1 MGNSI
6 LRVEQIDVHYG
17 DFHALWDVS
26 LDVEEAQVVS
36 IIGANGA
43 GKSTLLNTI
52 AGVKK
57 PSRGTVQF
65 RGNRINGLPPYQA
78 VVEGISMVPEG
89 RRVFPRLTV
98 LENLEI
104 GSYTPKARRRKNEAL
119 KKIYELFPVLEE
131 RRNQLSSTLSGG
143 EQQML
148 AIGRALMS
156 WPQLI
161 LLDEISLGLAPVVIK
176 QIYQKIKQINAEGI
190 TALLVE
196 QDIKRSLKAAHKVYI
211 MQSGRISLEGRP
223 ESLSQEEIRKAYFGL
238 SDLNVKPEAERER
251 IRAIKRC
258 SEMLADLKDPIMNGL
273 LLGGLY
279 GIVGIGMSMIFGIVR
294 VVNLAHGD
302 LVILA
307 SYLSFVTLSIFKV
320 SPLLTLALVI
330 PAMFLIGFIVQY
342 YLVNRV
348 LGKDMNPPLLVAFGL
363 SIILQNLLLLIFT
376 PDARALV
383 TNLSIATLPIGS
395 FLNIP
400 VVYLVDFIVSLATIF
415 LLSRFFSKTYLGK
428 AIRAASDD
436 EGAAELMGIN
446 AKRIYAWAMAIA
458 GGTAAIAGVL
468 VGMTFT
474 FYPHT
479 GPDYLIIAFGV
490 VIIGGLGSLI
500 GTFMGGLI
508 LGLAQ
513 ILGAHF
519 LGPGFQL
526 ISGYIILL
534 VVLAFK
540 PTGLFSKG

>member
-1 MGNSI
+1 M
-6 LRVEQIDVHYG
+6 
-17 DFHALWDVS
+17 
-26 LDVEEAQVVS
+26 
-36 IIGANGA
+36 
-43 GKSTLLNTI
+43 LN
-52 AGVKK
+52 
-57 PSRGTVQF
+57 
-65 RGNRINGLPPYQA
+65 L
-78 VVEGISMVPEG
+78 
-89 RRVFPRLTV
+89 
-98 LENLEI
+98 
-104 GSYTPKARRRKNEAL
+104 
-119 KKIYELFPVLEE
+119 
-131 RRNQLSSTLSGG
+131 
-143 EQQML
+143 
-148 AIGRALMS
+148 
-156 WPQLI
+156 
-161 LLDEISLGLAPVVIK
+161 
-176 QIYQKIKQINAEGI
+176 
-190 TALLVE
+190 
-196 QDIKRSLKAAHKVYI
+196 
-211 MQSGRISLEGRP
+211 
-223 ESLSQEEIRKAYFGL
+223 L
-238 SDLNVKPEAERER
+238 SDLKG
-251 IRAIKRC
+251 
-258 SEMLADLKDPIMNGL
+258 PIMNGL

-320 SPLLTLALVI
+320 SPLLTLVLVI
-330 PAMFLIGFIVQY
+330 PAMFLIGFIIQY

-376 PDARALV
+376 PDARALL
-383 TNLSIATLPIGS
+383 TDLSIATLPIGN
-395 FLNIP
+395 FLNVP
-400 VVYLVDFIVSLATIF
+400 VVYLVDFIAALITIF
-415 LLSRFFSKTYLGK
+415 LLSRFFNKTYLGK

-490 VIIGGLGSLI
+490 VIIGGLGSLF

-534 VVLAFK
+534 IVLAFK
-540 PTGLFSKG
+540 PTGLFSRG

>member
-1 MGNSI
+1 
-6 LRVEQIDVHYG
+6 
-17 DFHALWDVS
+17 
-26 LDVEEAQVVS
+26 
-36 IIGANGA
+36 
-43 GKSTLLNTI
+43 
-52 AGVKK
+52 
-57 PSRGTVQF
+57 
-65 RGNRINGLPPYQA
+65 
-78 VVEGISMVPEG
+78 
-89 RRVFPRLTV
+89 
-98 LENLEI
+98 
-104 GSYTPKARRRKNEAL
+104 
-119 KKIYELFPVLEE
+119 
-131 RRNQLSSTLSGG
+131 
-143 EQQML
+143 ML
-148 AIGRALMS
+148 
-156 WPQLI
+156 
-161 LLDEISLGLAPVVIK
+161 
-176 QIYQKIKQINAEGI
+176 
-190 TALLVE
+190 
-196 QDIKRSLKAAHKVYI
+196 
-211 MQSGRISLEGRP
+211 
-223 ESLSQEEIRKAYFGL
+223 
-238 SDLNVKPEAERER
+238 
-251 IRAIKRC
+251 
-258 SEMLADLKDPIMNGL
+258 EMLAGLKNPIMNGL

-320 SPLLTLALVI
+320 SPLLSLILVI
-330 PAMFLIGFIVQY
+330 PAMFLIGFIIQY

-363 SIILQNLLLLIFT
+363 SIILQNILLLIFT
-376 PDARALV
+376 PDARALI
-383 TNLSIATLPIGS
+383 TNLSIATLPIGN
-395 FLNIP
+395 FVNIP
-400 VVYLVDFIVSLATIF
+400 VIYLVDFIVSLVTIF
-415 LLSRFFSKTYLGK
+415 LLSLFFSKTYLGK

-490 VIIGGLGSLI
+490 VIVGGLGSLI

-513 ILGAHF
+513 TLGAHF

-534 VVLAFK
+534 AILAFK

>member
-1 MGNSI
+1 
-6 LRVEQIDVHYG
+6 
-17 DFHALWDVS
+17 
-26 LDVEEAQVVS
+26 
-36 IIGANGA
+36 
-43 GKSTLLNTI
+43 
-52 AGVKK
+52 
-57 PSRGTVQF
+57 
-65 RGNRINGLPPYQA
+65 
-78 VVEGISMVPEG
+78 
-89 RRVFPRLTV
+89 
-98 LENLEI
+98 
-104 GSYTPKARRRKNEAL
+104 
-119 KKIYELFPVLEE
+119 
-131 RRNQLSSTLSGG
+131 
-143 EQQML
+143 
-148 AIGRALMS
+148 
-156 WPQLI
+156 
-161 LLDEISLGLAPVVIK
+161 
-176 QIYQKIKQINAEGI
+176 
-190 TALLVE
+190 
-196 QDIKRSLKAAHKVYI
+196 
-211 MQSGRISLEGRP
+211 
-223 ESLSQEEIRKAYFGL
+223 
-238 SDLNVKPEAERER
+238 
-251 IRAIKRC
+251 
-258 SEMLADLKDPIMNGL
+258 MNGL

-307 SYLSFVTLSIFKV
+307 SYLSFVTMSVFKV
-320 SPLLTLALVI
+320 SPLLTLVLVI

-376 PDARALV
+376 PDARALL
-383 TNLSIATLPIGS
+383 TDISIATLPIGT

-400 VVYLVDFIVSLATIF
+400 VVYLVDFIVSLATIL

-490 VIIGGLGSLI
+490 VIIGGLGSLF

-526 ISGYIILL
+526 ISGYVILL

>member
-1 MGNSI
+1 M
-6 LRVEQIDVHYG
+6 
-17 DFHALWDVS
+17 
-26 LDVEEAQVVS
+26 
-36 IIGANGA
+36 
-43 GKSTLLNTI
+43 LN
-52 AGVKK
+52 A
-57 PSRGTVQF
+57 
-65 RGNRINGLPPYQA
+65 
-78 VVEGISMVPEG
+78 
-89 RRVFPRLTV
+89 
-98 LENLEI
+98 
-104 GSYTPKARRRKNEAL
+104 
-119 KKIYELFPVLEE
+119 
-131 RRNQLSSTLSGG
+131 
-143 EQQML
+143 
-148 AIGRALMS
+148 
-156 WPQLI
+156 
-161 LLDEISLGLAPVVIK
+161 
-176 QIYQKIKQINAEGI
+176 
-190 TALLVE
+190 
-196 QDIKRSLKAAHKVYI
+196 
-211 MQSGRISLEGRP
+211 
-223 ESLSQEEIRKAYFGL
+223 
-238 SDLNVKPEAERER
+238 
-251 IRAIKRC
+251 
-258 SEMLADLKDPIMNGL
+258 LADLKGPIMNGL

-307 SYLSFVTLSIFKV
+307 AYLSFVTLAIFKV
-320 SPLLTLALVI
+320 SPLLTLVLVI
-330 PAMFLIGFIVQY
+330 PAMFIIGFIIQY

-376 PDARALV
+376 PDARALL
-383 TNLSIATLPIGS
+383 TSLSIATIPIGG

-400 VVYLVDFIVSLATIF
+400 VVYLVDFIASLVTIF
-415 LLSRFFSKTYLGK
+415 LLSRFFTTTYLGK

-446 AKRIYAWAMAIA
+446 TKRIYAWAMAIA

-490 VIIGGLGSLI
+490 VIVGGLGSLI

-526 ISGYIILL
+526 ISGYVILL
-534 VVLAFK
+534 IVLAFK
-540 PTGLFSKG
+540 PTGLFSRG

>member
-1 MGNSI
+1 MLSV
-6 LRVEQIDVHYG
+6 L
-17 DFHALWDVS
+17 
-26 LDVEEAQVVS
+26 
-36 IIGANGA
+36 A
-43 GKSTLLNTI
+43 GL
-52 AGVKK
+52 
-57 PSRGTVQF
+57 
-65 RGNRINGLPPYQA
+65 
-78 VVEGISMVPEG
+78 
-89 RRVFPRLTV
+89 
-98 LENLEI
+98 
-104 GSYTPKARRRKNEAL
+104 KN
-119 KKIYELFPVLEE
+119 
-131 RRNQLSSTLSGG
+131 
-143 EQQML
+143 
-148 AIGRALMS
+148 
-156 WPQLI
+156 
-161 LLDEISLGLAPVVIK
+161 
-176 QIYQKIKQINAEGI
+176 
-190 TALLVE
+190 
-196 QDIKRSLKAAHKVYI
+196 
-211 MQSGRISLEGRP
+211 
-223 ESLSQEEIRKAYFGL
+223 
-238 SDLNVKPEAERER
+238 
-251 IRAIKRC
+251 
-258 SEMLADLKDPIMNGL
+258 PIMNGL

-302 LVILA
+302 LIILA
-307 SYLSFVTLSIFKV
+307 SYLSFVTLSLFKV
-320 SPLLTLALVI
+320 SPLLSLVLVI
-330 PAMFLIGFIVQY
+330 PAMFLIGFIIQY

-376 PDARALV
+376 PDARTLL
-383 TNLSIATLPIGS
+383 TDLSIATLPIGG
-395 FLNIP
+395 FLSVP
-400 VVYLVDFIVSLATIF
+400 VVYLVDFIASLVTIL
-415 LLSRFFSKTYLGK
+415 LLSRFFTRTYLGK

-446 AKRIYAWAMAIA
+446 TKRIYAWAMAIA

-490 VIIGGLGSLI
+490 VIVGGLGSLV

-526 ISGYIILL
+526 LSGYIILL

>member
-1 MGNSI
+1 M
-6 LRVEQIDVHYG
+6 
-17 DFHALWDVS
+17 
-26 LDVEEAQVVS
+26 
-36 IIGANGA
+36 
-43 GKSTLLNTI
+43 
-52 AGVKK
+52 
-57 PSRGTVQF
+57 
-65 RGNRINGLPPYQA
+65 
-78 VVEGISMVPEG
+78 
-89 RRVFPRLTV
+89 
-98 LENLEI
+98 
-104 GSYTPKARRRKNEAL
+104 
-119 KKIYELFPVLEE
+119 
-131 RRNQLSSTLSGG
+131 LS
-143 EQQML
+143 
-148 AIGRALMS
+148 A
-156 WPQLI
+156 
-161 LLDEISLGLAPVVIK
+161 
-176 QIYQKIKQINAEGI
+176 
-190 TALLVE
+190 
-196 QDIKRSLKAAHKVYI
+196 
-211 MQSGRISLEGRP
+211 
-223 ESLSQEEIRKAYFGL
+223 L
-238 SDLNVKPEAERER
+238 SDLKG
-251 IRAIKRC
+251 
-258 SEMLADLKDPIMNGL
+258 PIMNGL

-307 SYLSFVTLSIFKV
+307 AYLSFVTLSIFNV
-320 SPLLTLALVI
+320 SPLLTLVLVI

-363 SIILQNLLLLIFT
+363 SIILQNILLLIFT

-383 TNLSIATLPIGS
+383 TSLSIATLPIGG
-395 FLNIP
+395 FINIP

-534 VVLAFK
+534 AVLTFK

>member
-1 MGNSI
+1 
-6 LRVEQIDVHYG
+6 
-17 DFHALWDVS
+17 
-26 LDVEEAQVVS
+26 
-36 IIGANGA
+36 
-43 GKSTLLNTI
+43 
-52 AGVKK
+52 
-57 PSRGTVQF
+57 
-65 RGNRINGLPPYQA
+65 
-78 VVEGISMVPEG
+78 
-89 RRVFPRLTV
+89 
-98 LENLEI
+98 
-104 GSYTPKARRRKNEAL
+104 
-119 KKIYELFPVLEE
+119 
-131 RRNQLSSTLSGG
+131 
-143 EQQML
+143 
-148 AIGRALMS
+148 
-156 WPQLI
+156 
-161 LLDEISLGLAPVVIK
+161 
-176 QIYQKIKQINAEGI
+176 
-190 TALLVE
+190 
-196 QDIKRSLKAAHKVYI
+196 
-211 MQSGRISLEGRP
+211 
-223 ESLSQEEIRKAYFGL
+223 
-238 SDLNVKPEAERER
+238 
-251 IRAIKRC
+251 
-258 SEMLADLKDPIMNGL
+258 
-273 LLGGLY
+273 
-279 GIVGIGMSMIFGIVR
+279 MSMIFGIVR

-307 SYLSFVTLSIFKV
+307 AYLSFVTISIFNV
-320 SPLLTLALVI
+320 SPLLTLVLVI

-363 SIILQNLLLLIFT
+363 SIILQNILLLIFT

-383 TNLSIATLPIGS
+383 TDLSIATLPIGS
-395 FLNIP
+395 FLNVP
-400 VVYLVDFIVSLATIF
+400 VVYLVDFIVSLVTIF

-446 AKRIYAWAMAIA
+446 AKKIYAWAMAIA

-534 VVLAFK
+534 AVLTFK

>member
-1 MGNSI
+1 
-6 LRVEQIDVHYG
+6 
-17 DFHALWDVS
+17 
-26 LDVEEAQVVS
+26 
-36 IIGANGA
+36 
-43 GKSTLLNTI
+43 
-52 AGVKK
+52 
-57 PSRGTVQF
+57 
-65 RGNRINGLPPYQA
+65 
-78 VVEGISMVPEG
+78 
-89 RRVFPRLTV
+89 
-98 LENLEI
+98 
-104 GSYTPKARRRKNEAL
+104 
-119 KKIYELFPVLEE
+119 
-131 RRNQLSSTLSGG
+131 
-143 EQQML
+143 
-148 AIGRALMS
+148 
-156 WPQLI
+156 
-161 LLDEISLGLAPVVIK
+161 
-176 QIYQKIKQINAEGI
+176 
-190 TALLVE
+190 
-196 QDIKRSLKAAHKVYI
+196 
-211 MQSGRISLEGRP
+211 
-223 ESLSQEEIRKAYFGL
+223 
-238 SDLNVKPEAERER
+238 
-251 IRAIKRC
+251 
-258 SEMLADLKDPIMNGL
+258 MNGL

-320 SPLLTLALVI
+320 SPLLTLVLVI
-330 PAMFLIGFIVQY
+330 PALFLIGFIVQY

-363 SIILQNLLLLIFT
+363 SIIIQNILLLIFT

-400 VVYLVDFIVSLATIF
+400 VVYLVDFIVSLVTIL
-415 LLSRFFSKTYLGK
+415 LLSRFFNKTYLGK

-446 AKRIYAWAMAIA
+446 TKRIYAWAMAIA

-526 ISGYIILL
+526 ISGYVILL

>member
-1 MGNSI
+1 
-6 LRVEQIDVHYG
+6 
-17 DFHALWDVS
+17 
-26 LDVEEAQVVS
+26 
-36 IIGANGA
+36 
-43 GKSTLLNTI
+43 
-52 AGVKK
+52 
-57 PSRGTVQF
+57 
-65 RGNRINGLPPYQA
+65 
-78 VVEGISMVPEG
+78 MV
-89 RRVFPRLTV
+89 TV
-98 LENLEI
+98 LAGL
-104 GSYTPKARRRKNEAL
+104 KN
-119 KKIYELFPVLEE
+119 
-131 RRNQLSSTLSGG
+131 
-143 EQQML
+143 
-148 AIGRALMS
+148 
-156 WPQLI
+156 
-161 LLDEISLGLAPVVIK
+161 
-176 QIYQKIKQINAEGI
+176 
-190 TALLVE
+190 
-196 QDIKRSLKAAHKVYI
+196 
-211 MQSGRISLEGRP
+211 
-223 ESLSQEEIRKAYFGL
+223 
-238 SDLNVKPEAERER
+238 
-251 IRAIKRC
+251 
-258 SEMLADLKDPIMNGL
+258 PIMNGL

-320 SPLLTLALVI
+320 SPLLTLVLVI

-363 SIILQNLLLLIFT
+363 SIMLQNLLLLIFT
-376 PDARALV
+376 PDARTLL
-383 TNLSIATLPIGS
+383 TDLSIATLPIGG
-395 FLNIP
+395 FLSIP
-400 VVYLVDFIVSLATIF
+400 VVYLVDFILSLVTIF

-490 VIIGGLGSLI
+490 VIVGGLGSLL

>member
-1 MGNSI
+1 MLSI
-6 LRVEQIDVHYG
+6 
-17 DFHALWDVS
+17 
-26 LDVEEAQVVS
+26 
-36 IIGANGA
+36 
-43 GKSTLLNTI
+43 
-52 AGVKK
+52 
-57 PSRGTVQF
+57 
-65 RGNRINGLPPYQA
+65 
-78 VVEGISMVPEG
+78 
-89 RRVFPRLTV
+89 
-98 LENLEI
+98 
-104 GSYTPKARRRKNEAL
+104 
-119 KKIYELFPVLEE
+119 
-131 RRNQLSSTLSGG
+131 
-143 EQQML
+143 
-148 AIGRALMS
+148 
-156 WPQLI
+156 
-161 LLDEISLGLAPVVIK
+161 
-176 QIYQKIKQINAEGI
+176 
-190 TALLVE
+190 
-196 QDIKRSLKAAHKVYI
+196 
-211 MQSGRISLEGRP
+211 
-223 ESLSQEEIRKAYFGL
+223 L
-238 SDLNVKPEAERER
+238 SDLKG
-251 IRAIKRC
+251 
-258 SEMLADLKDPIMNGL
+258 PIMNGI

-307 SYLSFVTLSIFKV
+307 SYLSFVTMSVFKV
-320 SPLLTLALVI
+320 SPLLTLVLVI

-376 PDARALV
+376 PDARALL
-383 TNLSIATLPIGS
+383 TSISVATLPIGG

-400 VVYLVDFIVSLATIF
+400 VVYLMDFMVSLITIF
-415 LLSRFFSKTYLGK
+415 LLSRFLSRTYLGK

-446 AKRIYAWAMAIA
+446 TKNIYAWAMALA
-458 GGTAAIAGVL
+458 GGTAAVAGVL

-479 GPDYLIIAFGV
+479 GPEYLIIAFGV
-490 VIIGGLGSLI
+490 VIVGGLGSLL
-500 GTFMGGLI
+500 GTFIGGLI

-534 VVLAFK
+534 LVLTFK